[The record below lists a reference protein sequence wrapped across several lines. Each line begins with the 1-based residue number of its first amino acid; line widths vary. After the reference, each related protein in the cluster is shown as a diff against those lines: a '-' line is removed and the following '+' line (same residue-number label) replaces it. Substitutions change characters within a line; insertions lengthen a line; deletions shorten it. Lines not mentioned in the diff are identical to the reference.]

1 MSSWWFI
8 RYYLYMYYQA
18 PEWWWN
24 VLVWWFVW
32 EHSIWRKQPSRP
44 KEPSHQLF
52 HLMAEK
58 SLHLQRISSENLKSI
73 SPEMKQTQIHSSQH
87 VSRYVLLKNC
97 IYLTLYEGVD
107 SCDNPLHC
115 NSDPPARAHRRET
128 EGAGVA
134 HNAEGPWNQVQL
146 YLHIREQHFIWSTYI
161 QSVQFRNSPWQA
173 KETSDDVS
181 WVHCCRL
188 QFNKNVTSVTSSAE
202 ITFKDAQLKNM
213 TSPTDDA
220 IWRILFCK
228 CQSNVIVLEDLL
240 RSRMYWNCWILKYT
254 WKT

>member
-1 MSSWWFI
+1 M
-8 RYYLYMYYQA
+8 
-18 PEWWWN
+18 
-24 VLVWWFVW
+24 
-32 EHSIWRKQPSRP
+32 
-44 KEPSHQLF
+44 
-52 HLMAEK
+52 
-58 SLHLQRISSENLKSI
+58 
-73 SPEMKQTQIHSSQH
+73 
-87 VSRYVLLKNC
+87 NC
-97 IYLTLYEGVD
+97 ISLTLYEGVD
-107 SCDNPLHC
+107 SFDNPLHC

-134 HNAEGPWNQVQL
+134 HNAEGPWKSSAT
-146 YLHIREQHFIWSTYI
+146 LHIFVSNTSFEV

-213 TSPTDDA
+213 TSPPDDA
-220 IWRILFCK
+220 IWRILFGKCQW

-240 RSRMYWNCWILKYT
+240 RSRMYSNYKFILYLKCT
-254 WKT
+254 WKSHFG